1 MLVFWEA
8 NKEVPE
14 DPHPTCPSWK
24 ERYPQATWHP
34 RAALKGKKCRPNAE
48 RWRDSPGKMGL
59 QEELLI
65 EGEPTG
71 PGDLGIPPQGWGD
84 TERVTK

>member
-1 MLVFWEA
+1 ML
-8 NKEVPE
+8 N
-14 DPHPTCPSWK
+14 T
-24 ERYPQATWHP
+24 
-34 RAALKGKKCRPNAE
+34 
-48 RWRDSPGKMGL
+48 RDSPGKMGL

-71 PGDLGIPPQGWGD
+71 PGDLAMPPQGWGD